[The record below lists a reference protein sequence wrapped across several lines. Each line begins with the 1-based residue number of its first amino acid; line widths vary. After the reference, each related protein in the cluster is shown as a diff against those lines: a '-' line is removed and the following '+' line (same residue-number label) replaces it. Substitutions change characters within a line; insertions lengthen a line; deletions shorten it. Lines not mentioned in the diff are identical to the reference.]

1 MNIATKKVESVD
13 SLTEALTKLETNMSY
28 LQDTVRQLNDI
39 VTEQQL
45 LVSRLER
52 QNEVLAK
59 RVEELDTEARPNRRP
74 PHY

>member
-1 MNIATKKVESVD
+1 MDIATKKVESID

>member
-1 MNIATKKVESVD
+1 MDIATKKVESVD

-28 LQDTVRQLNDI
+28 LQDTVCQLNDI

>member
-1 MNIATKKVESVD
+1 MDIATKKVESVD
-13 SLTEALTKLETNMSY
+13 SLTETLTKLETNMSY

>member
-1 MNIATKKVESVD
+1 MDIATKKVGSVD
-13 SLTEALTKLETNMSY
+13 SLTEALTKLETDMAY
-28 LQDTVRQLNDI
+28 LQDAVRQLNDI

>member
-1 MNIATKKVESVD
+1 MDNATKKVESVE

>member
-1 MNIATKKVESVD
+1 MDIATKKVESVD
-13 SLTEALTKLETNMSY
+13 SLTEALTKLETNMAY

-74 PHY
+74 PNY

>member
-1 MNIATKKVESVD
+1 MDIATKKVESVD
-13 SLTEALTKLETNMSY
+13 SLTEALTKLETDMAY

>member
-1 MNIATKKVESVD
+1 MDNATKKVESVD
-13 SLTEALTKLETNMSY
+13 SLTEALTKLETNMAY

-39 VTEQQL
+39 VTDQQL

-59 RVEELDTEARPNRRP
+59 RVEDLDTEARPNRRP

>member
-1 MNIATKKVESVD
+1 MDIATKKVESVD

-59 RVEELDTEARPNRRP
+59 RVEELDTEARPNHRP

>member
-1 MNIATKKVESVD
+1 MDIATKKVESVD

-52 QNEVLAK
+52 QNEVIAK

>member
-1 MNIATKKVESVD
+1 MDIATKKVESVD